1 MARTSCPRLWG
12 SEVKALLRPLAALLG
27 FALLALPVL
36 AADTPPR
43 VTFLTPETPAVFM
56 RDPVTGV
63 FSGRGID
70 MLRRLA
76 KHAGMA
82 EPQFEQTVTARA
94 LLDAGTRPG
103 TCAVGMGRSPE
114 REAQFLW
121 AGPISRAELV
131 MLARA
136 DDKRRIASLEDTRN
150 LTIGAIRNSVAAV
163 RLRALNLQVEEAGD
177 DATNLRKLQA
187 QRIDLWAANG
197 FVARE
202 QLRNATAPVP
212 KVVLSWGLI
221 ETFIACNPQMDE
233 ALFAAIR
240 QAVVTLTREGAFS
253 TIKP

>member
-1 MARTSCPRLWG
+1 MAVTGLGQRLFAIL
-12 SEVKALLRPLAALLG
+12 SFLPLACPA
-27 FALLALPVL
+27 L
-36 AADTPPR
+36 AAEGPAR
-43 VTFLTPETPAVFM
+43 ITFLLPETPAVFV
-56 RDPVTGV
+56 RDPATGV

-76 KHAGMA
+76 KHANIG
-82 EPQFEQTVTARA
+82 EPLFEQTITARA
-94 LLDAGTRPG
+94 LLDANTRAG

-131 MLARA
+131 LLARA
-136 DDKRRIASLEDTRN
+136 DDTRRFASLEDARN
-150 LTIGAIRNSVAAV
+150 LTIGAIRNSVVAQ
-163 RLRALNLQVEEAGD
+163 RLRAQNLQVEEVAD

-187 QRIDLWAANG
+187 QRIDVWAANG

-202 QLRNATAPVP
+202 ELRNAIAPPP
-212 KVVLSWGLI
+212 KVVLSFGLI

-240 QAVVTLTREGAFS
+240 QAVATLTREGAFS
-253 TIKP
+253 TVKP